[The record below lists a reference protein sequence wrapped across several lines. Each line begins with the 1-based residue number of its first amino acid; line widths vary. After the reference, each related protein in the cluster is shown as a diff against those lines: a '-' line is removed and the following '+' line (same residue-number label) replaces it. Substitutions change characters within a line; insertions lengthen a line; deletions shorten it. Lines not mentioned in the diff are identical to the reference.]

1 MGESSVVA
9 AKQEPMSVP
18 AKQEPDSDGNNMLA
32 AVKQEQLIVVGDSSP
47 AAPYPMSNNK
57 KKKIPQKNS
66 KNATGEKRTRCS
78 AEKKQ
83 QQTTSTKKQGGRRRR
98 SHSTSPP
105 SYIVE
110 IKQADEHGIFS
121 NGRLATLKYL
131 DFSLPKKSEMCLVED
146 KKEELGERM
155 DEEVDD
161 ESIYLEH
168 MQKLANMSSVG
179 M

>member
-1 MGESSVVA
+1 MGESVVA
-9 AKQEPMSVP
+9 AKQEST
-18 AKQEPDSDGNNMLA
+18 GNNMA
-32 AVKQEQLIVVGDSSP
+32 VAVKQEPTKADSDVVTVIVDEGYSSP
-47 AAPYPMSNNK
+47 AQYPMPSK
-57 KKKIPQKNS
+57 KKKKEEEEEKIPQKKQQKRN
-66 KNATGEKRTRCS
+66 GGKRTRS
-78 AEKKQ
+78 AEKK
-83 QQTTSTKKQGGRRRR
+83 QTTSTKKQGGRRR

-131 DFSLPKKSEMCLVED
+131 DFFLPKKSEMCLED
-146 KKEELGERM
+146 KKKELGEHM
-155 DEEVDD
+155 DEEVD

-168 MQKLANMSSVG
+168 MQKLANISSVG